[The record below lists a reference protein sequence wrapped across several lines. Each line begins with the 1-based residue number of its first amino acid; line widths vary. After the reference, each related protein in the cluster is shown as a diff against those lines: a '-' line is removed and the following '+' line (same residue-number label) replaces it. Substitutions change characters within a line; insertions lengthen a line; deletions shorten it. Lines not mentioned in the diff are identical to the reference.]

1 LIRALIISN
10 GFLFSSVIESLLSH
24 EEDLFVITTNKGK
37 VIHLLEEVHWVQPSV
52 VITDTFNF
60 YQKSEEL
67 DELLAQFPKLRLIVI
82 DQKQNYVYVY
92 EKKQFPIVAANDLL
106 NVIKMNC

>member
-1 LIRALIISN
+1 LIRALILSN
-10 GFLFSSVIESLLSH
+10 GFLFSSVIESLLSQ
-24 EEDLFVITTNKGK
+24 EEDLLVITTNNGK